1 MLFKWKHVKWVL
13 GNTICRWWVS
23 VETHRWNE
31 ASQVS
36 VQRGECFTSVA
47 LKNWALAAQ
56 LSSAGSPTQSHGW
69 DAGQQS
75 QHPAKSYLLYPEV
88 TSIPRCAPVVPQLPG
103 SKSQKRCAWQ
113 VSLDLFDVVF
123 GMGCVHWLLWG
134 LGCWVRT
141 CQVSETGWVS
151 GADLSAPLHCPC
163 WESRNRHI
171 PGTRH
176 QPRDPLF
183 NVSVKQN
190 STWSHKG

>member
-1 MLFKWKHVKWVL
+1 M
-13 GNTICRWWVS
+13 
-23 VETHRWNE
+23 
-31 ASQVS
+31 
-36 VQRGECFTSVA
+36 
-47 LKNWALAAQ
+47 
-56 LSSAGSPTQSHGW
+56 
-69 DAGQQS
+69 
-75 QHPAKSYLLYPEV
+75 
-88 TSIPRCAPVVPQLPG
+88 TSIPGCAPVVPQLPG
-103 SKSQKRCAWQ
+103 SKSQKRCVWQ

-176 QPRDPLF
+176 QPRDLLF

-190 STWSHKG
+190 YVKPQRVKFCSSLPSCKVTKLVLAESRVCGTRKQDGRHKQGEQAVESDSRAACAIGSLAPVCPAVLKLAL